1 MQPST
6 LRKSLMAFKGL
17 FGSYKRS
24 FAGLVVLG
32 IFGGLL
38 ESLGVSVL
46 IPLFAHILQQPLP
59 EGTSFIVD
67 VFNWFFSITGLE
79 LRLRVLLPFIFI
91 AFVLRAVVQWMFE
104 YVRASIT
111 TDYERNTRRDLYR
124 KFLNADWSFL
134 VKQKLG
140 HTENDIM
147 LGVSTTTKLFSG
159 FATSIMHFTTLAAY
173 IVVAMAISVEITLAT
188 LFIGVVVLL
197 VFRPLLRKTR
207 GYGSTMLA
215 MGKKLAH
222 DINERVVGLKSIK
235 ANGREREVAEGMY
248 GMFDQFRL
256 TRLQQT
262 MTRALTTA
270 AIQPVTVLFIGL
282 VFFYA
287 FNRPGF
293 ELSSFIVIIFLIQR
307 IFLYVDRAQATL
319 HEMNQ
324 QIPYAHS
331 VVKFMTDFEAHK
343 ETNTGT
349 KPFKFENAIMFEHV
363 SFSYRPKNA
372 VLKEVDL
379 AISYGETVGIIGPSG
394 AGKTTIADLLLRLLR
409 PTSGAIRVDGT
420 PLEGISLESWRK
432 HVAYVSQEFFLLND
446 SVFANIRFYDESVT
460 EEDAWDAIKA
470 VGLSDVVK
478 SMSQGIHT
486 VVGERGLD
494 LSAGQRQRIS
504 LARALVRDPD
514 ILVLDEATSALDGE
528 SEQAIHEALAALR
541 GTMTMVIIAH
551 RLSTVME
558 TDKIIV
564 VEKGRIAEQGSP
576 EELLNNENSYFYRL
590 THLQTE

>member
-1 MQPST
+1 MQPT
-6 LRKSLMAFKGL
+6 TTFRKSLSAFKGL

-24 FAGLVVLG
+24 FAVLVVLG
-32 IFGGLL
+32 MLGGLL

-46 IPLFAHILQQPLP
+46 IPLFAHILQQPLL
-59 EGTSFIVD
+59 EGTSFVVD
-67 VFNWFFSITGLE
+67 AFNWFFNVTGLE

-91 AFVLRAVVQWMFE
+91 AFALRAVVQWMFE

-124 KFLNADWSFL
+124 KFLNADWGFL

-147 LGVSTTTKLFSG
+147 LGVSTTTKLFGG
-159 FATSIMHFTTLAAY
+159 FAISIMHFTTLVAY

-188 LFIGVVVLL
+188 LFIGAVVLL

-207 GYGSTMLA
+207 QYGGTMLTI
-215 MGKKLAH
+215 GKKLAH

-262 MTRALTTA
+262 MTRALTTT

-282 VFFYA
+282 VFVYA

-331 VVKFMTDFEAHK
+331 VVRFIAEFDAHK
-343 ETNTGT
+343 EVNTGT
-349 KPFKFENAIMFEHV
+349 KPFKLEDAITFESV
-363 SFSYRPKNA
+363 SFNYRPKNA
-372 VLKEVDL
+372 VLKGVDL
-379 AISYGETVGIIGPSG
+379 TILHGETVGIIGPSG

-409 PTSGAIRVDGT
+409 PTSGTIRVDSM
-420 PLEGISLESWRK
+420 PLEDISLQSWRQ

-446 SVFANIRFYDESVT
+446 SVFANILFYDESVT
-460 EEDAWDAIKA
+460 EEDAWAAIKA
-470 VGLSDVVK
+470 VGLFDVVK
-478 SMSQGIHT
+478 SMPQGIHT
-486 VVGERGLD
+486 IVGERGLD
-494 LSAGQRQRIS
+494 LSAGQRQRIA
-504 LARALVRDPD
+504 LARALVREPD

-551 RLSTVME
+551 RLTTVME

-564 VEKGRIAEQGSP
+564 VDKGKIT
-576 EELLNNENSYFYRL
+576 EEGAPQDLLKDENSYFYRL
-590 THLQTE
+590 THLQE